1 MHQQVGVKKIHQL
14 LNELPVDKD
23 ELNRRSKFFATFMER
38 LAFMV
43 NPNLDYKFAP
53 SKG

>member
-1 MHQQVGVKKIHQL
+1 MNFQL
-14 LNELPVDKD
+14 TKMNWIAEVNSEKLT
-23 ELNRRSKFFATFMER
+23 FATFMER